1 MTITSQGGTA
11 GNNRSGSQAQNEE
24 ELKELLRHDWT
35 REEIQKLYDMPFL
48 DLVFQAASVHR
59 LFHNPSEVQ
68 ICSLLSIKTGG
79 CPEDCGYCSQSV
91 HNETG
96 LQVQPLLE
104 VEEVV
109 TAATR
114 AKEAG
119 ATRFCMGAA
128 WREVRD
134 NRAFDRV
141 LEMVKTVNGMGLE
154 VCCTLGMLNEAQA
167 QKLKEAGLHAYNH
180 NIDTSP
186 ENYGKVC
193 STRTIDDRLNT
204 LEAAR
209 SAGLTVCC
217 GGILGLGESDSD
229 RVGMLHTLATL
240 DTHPESVPINSLVK
254 IEGTPF
260 AGNPDVSVW
269 DFIRTIAV
277 ARITMPKAMVRLAA
291 GRLSLNPEAQ
301 SLAFLAGANS
311 IFAGEKLL
319 TTPNPEFNE
328 DLEFLKHLGLRGKA
342 PDTNEHVC

>member
-1 MTITSQGGTA
+1 MSIQSGTGERNQCSA
-11 GNNRSGSQAQNEE
+11 GSDTF
-24 ELKELLRHDWT
+24 LLEQIRHDWT
-35 REEIQKLYDMPFL
+35 RDEIQALYDKPFL
-48 DLVFQAASVHR
+48 DLVYQAASVHR
-59 LFHNPSEVQ
+59 QFHNPEEVQ
-68 ICSLLSIKTGG
+68 VCSLLSIKTGG

-91 HNETG
+91 HHETSVE
-96 LQVQPLLE
+96 VQPLLDVDAVIE
-104 VEEVV
+104 
-109 TAATR
+109 AATR
-114 AKEAG
+114 AKKAG

-141 LEMVKTVNGMGLE
+141 LEMVSAVRDMGLE
-154 VCCTLGMLNEAQA
+154 VCCTLGMLNKEQA
-167 QKLKEAGLHAYNH
+167 QKLKAAGLHAYNH

-186 ENYGKVC
+186 ENYASVC
-193 STRTIDDRLNT
+193 STRTIDDRLQT

-217 GGILGLGESDSD
+217 GGILGLGENDKD

-240 DTHPESVPINSLVK
+240 PTHPESVPINTLVK

-291 GRLSLNPEAQ
+291 GRLSLSPEAQ

-319 TTPNPEFNE
+319 TTPNPDFDE
-328 DLEFLKHLGLRGKA
+328 DMNFLNHLGLKGKS
-342 PDTNEHVC
+342 PDCSPTHDC

>member
-1 MTITSQGGTA
+1 MSANGEQ
-11 GNNRSGSQAQNEE
+11 S
-24 ELKELLRHDWT
+24 KELIRHDWT
-35 REEIQKLYDMPFL
+35 RDEIQALYDTPFL
-48 DLVFQAASVHR
+48 ELVYQAASIHR
-59 LFHNPSEVQ
+59 QFHNPGEVQ
-68 ICSLLSIKTGG
+68 VCSLLSIKTGG

-91 HNETG
+91 HHETAVE
-96 LQVQPLLE
+96 VQPLLE
-104 VEEVV
+104 VDEVIE
-109 TAATR
+109 AATR
-114 AKEAG
+114 AKKAG

-141 LEMVKTVNGMGLE
+141 LEMVRVVHDMDLE
-154 VCCTLGMLNEAQA
+154 VCCTLGMLTEEQA
-167 QKLKEAGLHAYNH
+167 VKLKAAGLHAYNH

-186 ENYGKVC
+186 ENYGSVC
-193 STRTIDDRLNT
+193 STRTIEDRLNT

-217 GGILGLGESDSD
+217 GGILGLGESNQD

-240 DTHPESVPINSLVK
+240 PTHPESVPVNTLVK

-277 ARITMPKAMVRLAA
+277 ARITMPQAMVRLAA
-291 GRLSLNPEAQ
+291 GRLSLSAEAQ

-319 TTPNPEFNE
+319 TTPNPDFDE
-328 DLEFLKHLGLRGKA
+328 DMNFLNHLGLTAKE
-342 PDTNEHVC
+342 PDCTPSHDC

>member
-1 MTITSQGGTA
+1 MSIQSGT
-11 GNNRSGSQAQNEE
+11 GERDNNCMSANGEQS
-24 ELKELLRHDWT
+24 KELIRHDWT
-35 REEIQKLYDMPFL
+35 RDEIQALYDTPFL
-48 DLVFQAASVHR
+48 ELVYQAASIHR
-59 LFHNPSEVQ
+59 QFHNPGEVQ
-68 ICSLLSIKTGG
+68 VCSLLSIKTGG

-91 HNETG
+91 HHETAVE
-96 LQVQPLLE
+96 VQPLLE
-104 VEEVV
+104 VDEVIE
-109 TAATR
+109 AATR
-114 AKEAG
+114 AKKAG

-141 LEMVKTVNGMGLE
+141 LEMVRVVHDMDLE
-154 VCCTLGMLNEAQA
+154 VCCTLGMLTEEQA
-167 QKLKEAGLHAYNH
+167 VKLKAAGLHAYNH

-186 ENYGKVC
+186 ENYGSVC
-193 STRTIDDRLNT
+193 STRTIEDRLNT

-217 GGILGLGESDSD
+217 GGILGLGESNQD

-240 DTHPESVPINSLVK
+240 PTHPESVPVNTLVK

-277 ARITMPKAMVRLAA
+277 ARITMPQAMVRLAA
-291 GRLSLNPEAQ
+291 GRLSLSAEAQ

-319 TTPNPEFNE
+319 TTPNPDFDE
-328 DLEFLKHLGLRGKA
+328 DMNFLNHLGLTAKE
-342 PDTNEHVC
+342 PDCTPSHDC

>member
-1 MTITSQGGTA
+1 MEPRA
-11 GNNRSGSQAQNEE
+11 V
-24 ELKELLRHDWT
+24 RHDWT
-35 REEIQKLYDMPFL
+35 REEIQGLYELPFL
-48 DLVFQAASVHR
+48 DLVFQAAEVHR
-59 LFHNPSEVQ
+59 THHNAREVQ
-68 ICSLLSIKTGG
+68 VCSLLSIKTGG

-91 HNETG
+91 HHQTG
-96 LQVQPLLE
+96 VEVQPLLQ
-104 VEEVV
+104 VEEVI
-109 TAATR
+109 AAAER

-134 NRAFDRV
+134 NRAFERV
-141 LEMVKTVNGMGLE
+141 LEMVRAVRSMDLE
-154 VCCTLGMLNEAQA
+154 VCCTLGMLTEAQA
-167 QKLKEAGLHAYNH
+167 EKLKEAGLYAYNH

-186 ENYGKVC
+186 ENYSSVC
-193 STRTIDDRLNT
+193 STRTIEDRLDT

-209 SAGLTVCC
+209 NAGLTVCC
-217 GGILGLGESDSD
+217 GGILGLGENDGD

-240 DTHPESVPINSLVK
+240 QHHPESVPINSLVQ

-260 AGNPDVSVW
+260 AGNPEVSVW

-291 GRLSLNPEAQ
+291 GRLNLSREAQ
-301 SLAFLAGANS
+301 ALAFLAGANS

-328 DLEFLKHLGLRGKA
+328 DLEFLSHLGMRGKL
-342 PDTNEHVC
+342 PDVGEKTPAQCCS

>member
-1 MTITSQGGTA
+1 MSIQSGT
-11 GNNRSGSQAQNEE
+11 GERNQSCEE
-24 ELKELLRHDWT
+24 HENFSLEQIRHDWT
-35 REEIQKLYDMPFL
+35 RDEIQALYDKPFL
-48 DLVFQAASVHR
+48 DLVYQAASVHR
-59 LFHNPSEVQ
+59 QFHNPEEVQ
-68 ICSLLSIKTGG
+68 VCSLLSIKTGG

-91 HNETG
+91 HHETSVE
-96 LQVQPLLE
+96 VQPLLDVDAVIE
-104 VEEVV
+104 
-109 TAATR
+109 AATR
-114 AKEAG
+114 AKKAG

-141 LEMVKTVNGMGLE
+141 LEMVSAVRDMDLE
-154 VCCTLGMLNEAQA
+154 VCCTLGMLNEEQA
-167 QKLKEAGLHAYNH
+167 QKLKAAGLHAYNH

-186 ENYGKVC
+186 ENYGSVC
-193 STRTIDDRLNT
+193 STRTIDDRLQT

-217 GGILGLGESDSD
+217 GGILGLGENDKD

-240 DTHPESVPINSLVK
+240 PTHPESVPINTLVK

-291 GRLSLNPEAQ
+291 GRLSLSPEAQ

-319 TTPNPEFNE
+319 TTPNPDFDE
-328 DLEFLKHLGLRGKA
+328 DMNFLNHLGLKGKA
-342 PDTNEHVC
+342 PDCSPTHDC